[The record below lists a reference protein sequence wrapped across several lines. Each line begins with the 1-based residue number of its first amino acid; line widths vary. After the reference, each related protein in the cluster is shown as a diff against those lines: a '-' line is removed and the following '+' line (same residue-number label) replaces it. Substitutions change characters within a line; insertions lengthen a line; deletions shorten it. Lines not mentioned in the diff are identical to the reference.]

1 MAAPPSCQLGVH
13 ERLVALRIFDV
24 LTHINVQLGLIQV
37 YNCGASAIS
46 VPTRPR
52 ASEFQFAPALP
63 VSSSAIPSGRN
74 DDRTAAIEPPR
85 AGPAIAEFFS
95 FLTNDLTQS
104 TFRISQHR
112 SGWWQ

>member
-1 MAAPPSCQLGVH
+1 LISLKNPIAYMAAPPSCQLGVH

-85 AGPAIAEFFS
+85 AGARDRGI
-95 FLTNDLTQS
+95 LL
-104 TFRISQHR
+104 ISHQ
-112 SGWWQ
+112 